1 MIQHDMQTLKVGH
14 KVRNVRLLFCHFVI
28 FHLAVGDINRGGSK
42 IYIYIIYYFIIYII
56 YYIHARSKND
66 KMTK

>member
-42 IYIYIIYYFIIYII
+42 IYIYYILFYYI
-56 YYIHARSKND
+56 YYILYTHGA